1 MAHTFLVQFG
11 IVGNGAPNEGK
22 GRTMR
27 QAFDA
32 AKASN
37 VQAIAAEYQGKFEE
51 FFIHCQGEM
60 RSKRYASCTLEH
72 TAPWLTIRHLQRSG
86 FVMVP
91 ESAKGLSNGDD

>member
-1 MAHTFLVQFG
+1 MALTFLVQFG

-37 VQAIAAEYQGKFEE
+37 MQAIAAEYQGKFEE
-51 FFIHCQGEM
+51 FFIHCQREM
-60 RSKRYASCTLEH
+60 RNKRFASCTLEH

-91 ESAKGLSNGDD
+91 ESAKRIFGGS